1 MNFYLETWGG
11 VFMNIDVII
20 SADHIKEEY
29 LENKI
34 VVVIDMLRATSVI
47 TTALANGAKE
57 VIPMLTVEEAF
68 KKKKELSQK
77 GISSL
82 LGGERRAVKIEGFD
96 FTNSPLEYTRDKIEG
111 KSIILSTTNGTRA
124 INLSLKANKILIG
137 AMINAD
143 AVINKL
149 RENSRDIVFINS
161 GTNGQF
167 SMDDFICSGYMINL
181 LCKQDNYN
189 LSDIAKT
196 AKYIYGNNQ
205 DIVSYIKE
213 ARHYNVLI
221 DLNLQEDLEYCCKK
235 DILDIVPIVNKST
248 GVISLLNK

>member
-1 MNFYLETWGG
+1 
-11 VFMNIDVII
+11 MNIDVII

-29 LENKI
+29 LEDKI

-68 KKKKELSQK
+68 NKKKELSKK
-77 GISSL
+77 GVDTL
-82 LGGERRAVKIEGFD
+82 LGGERRAIKIEGFD

-124 INLSLKANKILIG
+124 INLSLKASKILIG
-137 AMINAD
+137 AMINAN
-143 AVINKL
+143 AVTDILN
-149 RENSRDIVFINS
+149 ENSNDIVFINS

-181 LCKQDNYN
+181 LCKKDVHN

-196 AKYIYGNNQ
+196 AKYIYENNQ
-205 DIVSYIKE
+205 NIVSFIKE
-213 ARHYNVLI
+213 ARHYNVLK
-221 DLNLQEDLEYCCKK
+221 DLNLQDDLDYCCRK
-235 DILDIVPIVNKST
+235 DILDIVPVVNKNT
-248 GVISLLNK
+248 GVISLINK